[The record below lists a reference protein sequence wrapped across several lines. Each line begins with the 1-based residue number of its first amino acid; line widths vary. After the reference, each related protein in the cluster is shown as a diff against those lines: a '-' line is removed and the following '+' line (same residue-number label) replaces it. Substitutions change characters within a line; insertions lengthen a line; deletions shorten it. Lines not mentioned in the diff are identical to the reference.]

1 MPDLT
6 NIIILSALLP
16 IVIVVPVLLI
26 VGVLVMRLVRGS
38 VQNREVLAH
47 GVSAPATIV
56 RVWETGTR
64 LNNQPQVGLVL
75 QVQPADKPAFQ
86 AEAKM
91 FISYLLAAQLQPGK
105 LVNVRYDP
113 QNPGKV
119 AVESATGMTA
129 ANLGGMN
136 VPQFEE
142 GLRVQDKY
150 YEAIRSMGE
159 AAQATIV
166 SASETGVLVNGENPL
181 MKFRLEVHPNNR
193 PLFQAETQGV
203 ISQASKAKYQPG
215 QTIWVKFNPN
225 NLTQVALDHS

>member
-1 MPDLT
+1 
-6 NIIILSALLP
+6 
-16 IVIVVPVLLI
+16 
-26 VGVLVMRLVRGS
+26 MRLVRGS
-38 VQNREVLAH
+38 AQNREVLAH
-47 GVSAPATIV
+47 GASAPATIGK
-56 RVWETGTR
+56 VWETGTR
-64 LNNQPQVGLVL
+64 LNDQPQIGVVL

-91 FISYLLAAQLQPGK
+91 FISYLQAAQMQPGM

-119 AVESATGMTA
+119 AVESVTGMSA
-129 ANLGGMN
+129 ASLGATN
-136 VPQFEE
+136 VQQFEDT
-142 GLRVQDKY
+142 LRTQDKY

-166 SASETGVLVNGENPL
+166 SATETGVLVNGENPL

-215 QTIWVKFNPN
+215 QTVWVKFNPN
-225 NLTQVALDHS
+225 DLTQVALDHS